1 LALHGNGRDLEAAIA
16 LAAVLVVFR
25 HALLRAILGVVAVV
39 MLAALVAGAVVL
51 AQAMH
56 L

>member
-1 LALHGNGRDLEAAIA
+1 
-16 LAAVLVVFR
+16 
-25 HALLRAILGVVAVV
+25 LRAILGVVAVV
-39 MLAALVAGAVVL
+39 ALAALVAGAVVL